1 MARRHRMTPRR
12 RAALKKAQAASARK
26 RRKRAFVGVAKGVG
40 TVAVGVGATFATYHM
55 NRYIAYPNQGA
66 REIGGAIRGVGRTGA
81 RVTGLEKR
89 ARVNTI
95 RRHRAQATANVL
107 RRRAT
112 KSAKPQ
118 WHKFGYL

>member
-12 RAALKKAQAASARK
+12 RAALAKAQKASARK
-26 RRKRAFVGVAKGVG
+26 RRKRAIGNFAKGVG
-40 TVAVGVGATFATYHM
+40 AVAVGVGGTFATYHM

-66 REIGGAIRGVGRTGA
+66 REIGGAVRGVGRAGA

-107 RRRAT
+107 KRKAA
-112 KSAKPQ
+112 KSVKPN